1 MAVDIDALGN
11 SMIAAG
17 RTLVGNIWEQME
29 TFAIPELK
37 KIAVQ
42 IAALAD
48 PTTGWTPEARKLLF
62 RMQVRSAVSV
72 IVAMT
77 SLMMLEVQNAINAI
91 LQAVKDVVNTAV
103 GIPLI

>member
-1 MAVDIDALGN
+1 MALNIDALGD

-17 RTLVGNIWEQME
+17 RTLVGNVWQHME
-29 TFAIPELK
+29 SYAIPELK

-62 RMQVRSAVSV
+62 GMQVRSAVSV

-77 SLMMLEVQNAINAI
+77 SLVMLEVQNAINSI